1 MLIWYRLIYLYKIY
15 MRNFNDYSALG
26 KEQLFNLSGF
36 KPNTSLIC
44 LWFTKTK
51 NIDRESE
58 EWSSQ

>member
-36 KPNTSLIC
+36 KPNTSLIY
-44 LWFTKTK
+44 LWF
-51 NIDRESE
+51 NY
-58 EWSSQ
+58 

>member
-1 MLIWYRLIYLYKIY
+1 MG
-15 MRNFNDYSALG
+15 NFNEYSALG

-36 KPNTSLIC
+36 KPNTSLIY

-51 NIDRESE
+51 NIDLESE